1 MKSKLLYIFCM
12 CLVILLCGCE
22 KKETNT
28 RAMTSY
34 TSVYP
39 VEYILDN
46 LYGEKIA
53 ISSIYPE
60 GVDFKDKNNELTEK
74 QLNDYSKQDLFIYNN
89 TIEKEK
95 DYAVLMINK
104 NKKLKIIDAS
114 LGMTYDNSVEETW
127 LDPTNYL
134 MMASNIKKGLFEYV
148 EEKVEI
154 KKIEENYAKLKLT
167 LTDID
172 AELKQAADNNSAN
185 ILIVSSDV
193 FKFLEK
199 YGFTVISLEENENLT
214 DKTIAD
220 VKKIL
225 SNKMANYIFL
235 KDNEKENQ
243 TIKKLK
249 EEYKIETL
257 SLNSISTLSQ
267 KDRID
272 KKDYAIIMME
282 NIKNIKLEV
291 ND

>member
-1 MKSKLLYIFCM
+1 MKSKLLYFFCIM
-12 CLVILLCGCE
+12 LIMTLCGCE
-22 KKETNT
+22 KNENT

-46 LYGEKIA
+46 LYGDKIA
-53 ISSIYPE
+53 ISSIYPD
-60 GVDFKDKNNELTEK
+60 GVNFKDKNNELTEE
-74 QLNDYSKQDLFIYNN
+74 QLNNYSKHDLFIYNN

-95 DYAVLMINK
+95 DYAAIMINK

-114 LGMTYDNSVEETW
+114 LGMSYDNSVEETW

-154 KKIEENYAKLKLT
+154 KKIEENYDKLKLT

-172 AELKQAADNNSAN
+172 AELKQTADNNSAN
-185 ILIVSSDV
+185 ILIVSSDI

-214 DKTIAD
+214 NKTLAD

-225 SNKMANYIFL
+225 SSKMANYIFI
-235 KDNEKENQ
+235 KDNEEESQ

-257 SLNSISTLSQ
+257 SLNSISSLNP
-267 KDRID
+267 KDRMD
-272 KKDYAIIMME
+272 KKDYASIMME